1 MNKKEQ
7 QAQRAKQEDVVL
19 NKVLWW
25 IVGAVVLEALLLLL
39 NKVYANYTVEQIEL
53 AKSLR
58 DVFSVLMIALPICF
72 VVLLIWA
79 VAARKSG
86 KFTRL
91 SSVLA
96 GVMLALAVCAV
107 VIRVFDESGIRLLY
121 VAVPAVAVLALIY
134 YLYQREFF
142 FAAVLSALGLLG
154 VKVPTTSASR
164 PLPMATPSSWA
175 LPWWGRGGVPRD
187 AGRRGQAAPEGELG
201 GGAAQERQL
210 RPALRHLRRGGRG
223 GDRRVA
229 AGRAG
234 RAVRCAGGLA
244 ADPGGILYRAPHVMI
259 SPRDKGA
266 SRRTACPFFFDRRY
280 CNE

>member
-25 IVGAVVLEALLLLL
+25 IVGAVVLEVLLLLL

-154 VKVPTTSASR
+154 VKVVR
-164 PLPMATPSSWA
+164 FHF
-175 LPWWGRGGVPRD
+175 GF
-187 AGRRGQAAPEGELG
+187 
-201 GGAAQERQL
+201 
-210 RPALRHLRRGGRG
+210 PAIAYG
-223 GDRRVA
+223 
-229 AGRAG
+229 
-234 RAVRCAGGLA
+234 
-244 ADPGGILYRAPHVMI
+244 
-259 SPRDKGA
+259 
-266 SRRTACPFFFDRRY
+266 
-280 CNE
+280 

>member
-25 IVGAVVLEALLLLL
+25 IVGAVVLEVLLLLL

-134 YLYQREFF
+134 YLYPAIAYGYAVVLGVALVGAVVVFRVMQAAGGKLRLKGNWVEVLPKSANYALLYVTCGVV
-142 FAAVLSALGLLG
+142 AAVVIAALLL
-154 VKVPTTSASR
+154 
-164 PLPMATPSSWA
+164 
-175 LPWWGRGGVPRD
+175 
-187 AGRRGQAAPEGELG
+187 
-201 GGAAQERQL
+201 
-210 RPALRHLRRGGRG
+210 
-223 GDRRVA
+223 
-229 AGRAG
+229 
-234 RAVRCAGGLA
+234 GGLA
-244 ADPGGILYRAPHVMI
+244 VLYGVLVAWLLILAVYYTVRLM
-259 SPRDKGA
+259 
-266 SRRTACPFFFDRRY
+266 
-280 CNE
+280 

>member
-25 IVGAVVLEALLLLL
+25 IVGAVVLEVLLLLL

-86 KFTRL
+86 KFTR
-91 SSVLA
+91 LA

-154 VKVPTTSASR
+154 VKVVPYHFGFPAIAYGYAVV
-164 PLPMATPSSWA
+164 LGVA
-175 LPWWGRGGVPRD
+175 LVGAVVVFRVM
-187 AGRRGQAAPEGELG
+187 QAAG
-201 GGAAQERQL
+201 GKL
-210 RPALRHLRRGGRG
+210 RLKGNWVEVLPKSANYALLYVTCGV
-223 GDRRVA
+223 VA
-229 AGRAG
+229 AVVIA
-234 RAVRCAGGLA
+234 ALLLGGLA
-244 ADPGGILYRAPHVMI
+244 VLYGVLVAWLLILAVYYTVRLM
-259 SPRDKGA
+259 
-266 SRRTACPFFFDRRY
+266 
-280 CNE
+280 

>member
-154 VKVPTTSASR
+154 VKVVPYHFGFPAIAYGYAVVLGVALVGAVVVFRVLPKSANY
-164 PLPMATPSSWA
+164 A
-175 LPWWGRGGVPRD
+175 LLYVTCGV
-187 AGRRGQAAPEGELG
+187 
-201 GGAAQERQL
+201 
-210 RPALRHLRRGGRG
+210 
-223 GDRRVA
+223 VA
-229 AGRAG
+229 AVVIA
-234 RAVRCAGGLA
+234 ALLLGGLA
-244 ADPGGILYRAPHVMI
+244 VLYGVLVAWLLILAVYYTVRLM
-259 SPRDKGA
+259 
-266 SRRTACPFFFDRRY
+266 
-280 CNE
+280 